1 MAGTGELKLT
11 RRAML
16 AGSAG
21 AIAGIGLAG
30 SPVAWARRAA
40 WSQAPWPL
48 PAHDLAGTR
57 ASRVNVGT
65 VTEKWRAHLAQGIT
79 GAPVISRDR
88 VVAASFGGD
97 VGAFDLDTGG
107 QLWLRSLGTATYGT
121 GADSRELGFFGGLA
135 QCGDRIVVASD
146 HVQCLDARTGA
157 TIWQAAPLRPPGGD
171 DYFWAPPAIVGSMIV
186 LGSGSGTEDEATR
199 GRVSAY
205 SLRDGTLLW
214 STPMVPPG
222 GNGGGILGQPT
233 VDLIGRR
240 VFVATGATYVPEAGT
255 DPGTDSLVE
264 LRLDDG
270 EIVFSD
276 QVHAGDQLGLDLNSA
291 AVLAGDLIVVAGKD
305 GFRAWNR
312 FTNRRLWHTQITP
325 ATPAPGQPADPTSG
339 PEGGP
344 IAFDGRRIYGLSND
358 SSAGT
363 CVAVALEPRNGA
375 VVWQTTLPAFSFAAP
390 AVAGDVVAVPG
401 SDGTLRLLAPADGQL
416 LAALPLLEPSSGAPS
431 VTDRTV
437 LVGTGAG
444 QFLPGDSLIAFTE
457 AATKTGE

>member
-1 MAGTGELKLT
+1 MSGTSELKLT

-21 AIAGIGLAG
+21 ALAGIGLVR
-30 SPVAWARRAA
+30 SPLAWARPSPGLDGR
-40 WSQAPWPL
+40 WLL

-57 ASRVNVGT
+57 ASRVTVGP
-65 VTEKWRAHLAQGIT
+65 VTEHWRVHLAGGIT
-79 GAPVISRDR
+79 GAPLVSRDR

-97 VGAFDLDTGG
+97 VGAFDPADGR
-107 QLWLRSLGTATYGT
+107 QLWLRSLGTATYGS
-121 GADSRELGFFGGLA
+121 GADSRQLGFFGGVA
-135 QCGDRIVVASD
+135 RRGERIVVASD
-146 HVQCLDARTGA
+146 RVQCLDARTGA

-171 DYFWAPPAIVGSMIV
+171 DYFWAPPAIVGRMIV

-205 SLRDGTLLW
+205 SLHNGALLW
-214 STPMVPPG
+214 STPMVPVG

-233 VDLIGRR
+233 VDLFRRR
-240 VFVATGATYVPEAGT
+240 VYVATGATYVPEPGS

-270 EIVFSD
+270 KIVFSD

-291 AVLAGDLIVVAGKD
+291 AVLAGDLVVVAGKD

-312 FTNRRLWHTQITP
+312 ITRTRLWHTEVTP
-325 ATPAPGQPADPTSG
+325 ATPSPGMPADPTSG

-358 SSAGT
+358 SAAGT
-363 CVAVALEPRNGA
+363 CVAVALDPPTGH
-375 VVWQTTLPAFSFAAP
+375 VLWKTTLPAFSFAAP
-390 AVAGDVVAVPG
+390 AVSDDAVAVPG
-401 SDGTLRLLAPADGQL
+401 SDGTLRLLAPADGKL
-416 LAALPLLEPSSGAPS
+416 LSALPLVEPSSGAPS
-431 VTDRTV
+431 VTNRTV
-437 LVGTGAG
+437 IVGTGAG
-444 QFLPGDSLIAFTE
+444 PFLPGDSLISFT
-457 AATKTGE
+457 AARTTRH